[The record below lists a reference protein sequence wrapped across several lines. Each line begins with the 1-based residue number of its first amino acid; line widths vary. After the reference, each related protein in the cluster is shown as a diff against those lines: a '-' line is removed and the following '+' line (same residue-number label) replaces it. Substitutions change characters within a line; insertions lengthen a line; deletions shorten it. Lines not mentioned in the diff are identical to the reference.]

1 LASSKHRADPAGA
14 PRIEW
19 VLIGALRP
27 DPKNARTHSKK
38 QIKQIAASIRS
49 VGFLNP
55 VIVDDAD
62 MVLAGHGRLEAAR
75 FEGLSH
81 VPVVR
86 FGHLTEAQKRAYV
99 IADNRIAERAG
110 WGREILAIEFGEL
123 IELLPAEGF
132 DVSLTGF
139 EAAEIDLLLADMAP
153 SKPEPEDILPA
164 LPRNPTTRH
173 GDLWQLGKHRLL
185 CGDAREAADFA
196 RLMERASAAAVFC
209 DPPYNLRVSEIGGRE
224 EGWGGRVGGWS
235 PECRANPH
243 RIASK
248 RAKRSQL
255 LCG

>member
-110 WGREILAIEFGEL
+110 WGREILAIELGEL

-173 GDLWQLGKHRLL
+173 GI
-185 CGDAREAADFA
+185 CGNWANTGF
-196 RLMERASAAAVFC
+196 SAAM
-209 DPPYNLRVSEIGGRE
+209 RE
-224 EGWGGRVGGWS
+224 KRPTS
-235 PECRANPH
+235 PA
-243 RIASK
+243 
-248 RAKRSQL
+248 
-255 LCG
+255 